1 MELSSTIRKPAVAG
15 SFYPFGQEEL
25 EQLIHQAL
33 LKEQQDIEKT
43 RITGSILGGVVP
55 HAGMKFCA
63 FQTVHFFEHL
73 RQSGQQPDTVVLVHP
88 NHYRQGAAISVDG
101 HHFWSTPLGKVAV
114 DKSFLE
120 ALQLPAASQALDQ
133 EHSAEVIVPYLQYFL
148 KPGFRIVAV
157 NMVQQDLHMASRLAW
172 KVRAAQTQ
180 LKRRVLFIASSDFSH
195 YLPPAEGRHRDAYVL
210 QEILNRD
217 AAGVQQAVRL
227 HQASLCGYGPIM
239 ALMEY
244 CRMKDPEYHAHILRQ
259 GHSGEVLPMP
269 QVVRYVS
276 ILMDAPL
283 RQKG

>member
-1 MELSSTIRKPAVAG
+1 MEFSSTIRKPAVAG

-25 EQLIHQAL
+25 EHLIHQAL

-43 RITGSILGGVVP
+43 EIKHSILGGVVP

-63 FQTVHFFEHL
+63 SQAVHFFEHL
-73 RQSGQQPDTVVLVHP
+73 RRSGQQPDTVVLAHP
-88 NHYRQGAAISVDG
+88 NHYGQGSAISVDD
-101 HHFWSTPLGKVAV
+101 HHFWSTPLGNVAV
-114 DKSFLE
+114 DKAFME
-120 ALQLPAASQALDQ
+120 ALQLPAAPRTLDQ

-157 NMVQQDLHMASRLAW
+157 NMVQQDLQMASRLAW
-172 KVRAAQTQ
+172 KVLAAETQ
-180 LKRRVLFIASSDFSH
+180 LQRSILFIASSDFSH

-210 QEILNRD
+210 QEILNHD
-217 AAGVQQAVRL
+217 AAGVQQAMRL

-244 CRMKDPEYHAHILRQ
+244 CRMKNPDYRAHILRQ

-269 QVVRYVS
+269 EVVRYVS
-276 ILMDAPL
+276 ILMDAPP
-283 RQKG
+283 RS